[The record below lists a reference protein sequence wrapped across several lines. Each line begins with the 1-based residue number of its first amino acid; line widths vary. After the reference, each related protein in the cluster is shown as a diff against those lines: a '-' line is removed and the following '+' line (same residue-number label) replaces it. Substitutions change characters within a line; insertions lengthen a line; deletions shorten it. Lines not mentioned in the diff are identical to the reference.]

1 MFKYFKKPS
10 RLRVLIYALSSSVLT
25 LTISYFIFHHQAKKE
40 VANAASTYVCSY
52 DISRL
57 DGLKY
62 TRPLMFVDE
71 KCESEHLLGLKQRL
85 IEIIDKYKKS
95 GDAKEVS
102 VYLKEYNN
110 NEWTSIDD
118 NKLFDPG
125 SLFKVPVL
133 ITILKM
139 NEDNPGFL
147 DKKIKY
153 EKQVETGKNVAYK
166 SKTIQLGN
174 SYTVRELLTYMIKY
188 SDNNATILVE
198 SLMKP
203 EVIQKLFTDIGLEAP
218 SMYAKEYL
226 FTTRQYSLFFRA
238 IYNAAYLTIKD
249 SEFAGELLSQTDF
262 KDGIIKGLP
271 SNIKLMHKFGEAGNQ
286 FEKQLHE
293 TGIIYLNSNP
303 YLLSVMTK
311 GKDNAQL
318 SKLIGEISAA
328 VYLEMAN
335 RQTSMVTKHLQS

>member
-1 MFKYFKKPS
+1 MFSYFKKPS
-10 RLRVLIYALSSSVLT
+10 RLRVLIYTVISST
-25 LTISYFIFHHQAKKE
+25 LTFIISYFIYHQQAKKE
-40 VANAASTYVCSY
+40 AANAASTYVCKY
-52 DISRL
+52 DVSRL

-62 TRPLMFVDE
+62 TRPLMFVDD

-85 IEIIDKYKKS
+85 IEIIDKYKQA
-95 GDAKEVS
+95 GEAKEVS
-102 VYLKEYNN
+102 VYLKEYSN
-110 NEWTSIDD
+110 NEWTCIDE
-118 NKLFDPG
+118 NSQFDPG

-139 NEDNPGFL
+139 NEENPGFL

-203 EVIQKLFTDIGLEAP
+203 EVLQKLFTDIGLEAP
-218 SMYAKEYL
+218 SMYAKQYL
-226 FTTRQYSLFFRA
+226 FTTKQYSFFFKC
-238 IYNAAYLTIKD
+238 IYNAAYLTIND

-262 KDGIIKGLP
+262 KDGIKKGLP
-271 SNIKLMHKFGEAGNQ
+271 SNVRLMHKFGEAGNQ

-328 VYLEMAN
+328 VYLEMASRN
-335 RQTSMVTKHLQS
+335 TSML

>member
-1 MFKYFKKPS
+1 MFSYFKKPS
-10 RLRVLIYALSSSVLT
+10 RLRVLIYTVISSALT
-25 LTISYFIFHHQAKKE
+25 FIISYFIYHHLANKE
-40 VANAASTYVCSY
+40 AVNATSTYVCKY
-52 DISRL
+52 DINRL

-62 TRPLMFVDE
+62 TRPLMFVDD

-85 IEIIDKYKKS
+85 IEIIDKYKQT
-95 GDAKEVS
+95 GEAKEVS

-110 NEWTSIDD
+110 NEWTCIDED
-118 NKLFDPG
+118 KQFDPG

-139 NEDNPGFL
+139 NEENPGFL

-218 SMYAKEYL
+218 SMYAKQYL
-226 FTTRQYSLFFRA
+226 FTPRQYSLFFRT

-262 KDGIIKGLP
+262 KDGIVKGLP
-271 SNIKLMHKFGEAGNQ
+271 SNVRLMHKFAEAGNQ

-303 YLLSVMTK
+303 YLLSIMIK

-328 VYLEMAN
+328 VYQEMASRN
-335 RQTSMVTKHLQS
+335 SSML